1 MIVIKKK
8 FFFFIKIIVFDV
20 LLRIIFKHDLN
31 GVISQNIGR
40 FHRLQFCFTFIPWV
54 DLNY

>member
-1 MIVIKKK
+1 MIVIKKI
-8 FFFFIKIIVFDV
+8 FFFIKIIVFDV
-20 LLRIIFKHDLN
+20 LRIIFKHDLN